1 MIQQAGECNMSCPTT
16 GIALIFTGA
25 LLCAHAQWLNYPSP
39 GTPRTRD
46 GKPNLS
52 AKAPRA
58 SNGKPDLS
66 GVWQAELSPPGEIER
81 LFGDVFE
88 YAVVPGDDPRMFSK
102 YFLNILAD
110 FKPEQAPIKPEA
122 AELARK
128 NAGNARANPSAQ
140 CLPQGIV
147 RDDLLSYNPFKIIQ
161 TPGVIAILYEVDN
174 MFRQVYTDGRKLPV
188 DPQPAWV
195 GYSVGKWDGDTLVVD
210 SAGFNNRSWLDAFG
224 HPHSEALRVQ
234 ERFHRRD
241 FGHMDLQLTVDDPK
255 MYTRPF
261 TIKVTEVL
269 VPDSDI
275 LEYVCEN
282 EADRTH
288 LPGR

>member
-1 MIQQAGECNMSCPTT
+1 MITQRT
-16 GIALIFTGA
+16 GISVIFTGA
-25 LLCAHAQWLNYPSP
+25 LLCAHAQWLNYPTP

-52 AKAPRA
+52 AKTPRA
-58 SNGKPDLS
+58 GNGKPDLS
-66 GVWQAELSPPGEIER
+66 GVWQTELAPPGEIER
-81 LFGDVFE
+81 LFGDNFK
-88 YAVVPGDDPRMFSK
+88 YAVVPGDDPRTFSK

-110 FKPEQAPIKPEA
+110 FKPEEAPIRPEA

-128 NAGNARANPSAQ
+128 NAENARANPSAQ

-147 RDDLLSYNPFKIIQ
+147 RADVLSYNPFKIIQ
-161 TPGVIAILYEVDN
+161 TPVVIAILYEVDS

-188 DPQPAWV
+188 DPEPAWL
-195 GYSVGKWDGDTLVVD
+195 GYSIGKWEGDTFVVD
-210 SAGFNNRSWLDAFG
+210 SAGFNDRSWLDAYG
-224 HPHSEALRVQ
+224 HPHSEALRIQ
-234 ERFHRRD
+234 ERFRRRD
-241 FGHMDLQLTVDDPK
+241 FGHMDLQLTIDDPK

-269 VPDSDI
+269 LPDTDI

-282 EADRTH
+282 ETDRAH
-288 LPGR
+288 LSGH

>member
-1 MIQQAGECNMSCPTT
+1 MT
-16 GIALIFTGA
+16 GSAIRIAAVSMGA
-25 LLCAHAQWLNYPSP
+25 LLCVHAQWLNYPSP

-52 AKAPRA
+52 AKTPRA

-66 GVWQAELSPPGEIER
+66 GVWQTELAPPGENER
-81 LFGDVFE
+81 LFGDVFQ
-88 YAVVPGDDPRMFSK
+88 YAVVPADDPRTFSK
-102 YFLNILAD
+102 YFLNVLAD
-110 FKPEQAPIKPEA
+110 FKPEEAPIRPEA
-122 AELARK
+122 AALTRRNAQSARD
-128 NAGNARANPSAQ
+128 NPSSK

-147 RDDLLSYNPFKIIQ
+147 RADVLSYNPFKIIQ
-161 TPGVIAILYEVDN
+161 TPGVTAILYEVDD

-188 DPQPAWV
+188 DPQPAWL
-195 GYSVGKWDGDTLVVD
+195 GYSVGKWEGDTLVVD
-210 SAGFNNRSWLDAFG
+210 SAGFNDRSWLDASG
-224 HPHSEALRVQ
+224 HPHSEELRIQ

-241 FGHMDLQLTVDDPK
+241 FGHMDLQLTIDDPK

-282 EADRTH
+282 EVDRAH

>member
-1 MIQQAGECNMSCPTT
+1 MTCPTT

-110 FKPEQAPIKPEA
+110 FKPEQAPMKPEA

-174 MFRQVYTDGRKLPV
+174 MFRQVYADGRKLPV